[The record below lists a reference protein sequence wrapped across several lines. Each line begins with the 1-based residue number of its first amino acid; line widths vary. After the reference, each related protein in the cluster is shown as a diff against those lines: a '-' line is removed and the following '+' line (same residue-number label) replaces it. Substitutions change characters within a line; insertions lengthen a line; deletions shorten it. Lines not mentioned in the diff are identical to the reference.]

1 MHYKIPYFNIFPH
14 ESVKIHTEYGSLT
27 PYSEYMQRVE
37 RKSKKKKNRM
47 KKKQNNEGEKKK

>member
-27 PYSEYMQRVE
+27 PNSEYMQRVE
-37 RKSKKKKNRM
+37 RKRKKKNRM